1 MKKFFPYANK
11 YARSV
16 MDLLTLYV
24 RFLFYDSTYLFLNIY
39 FNLYDLAGSSMDNII
54 HQTLLEMFKS
64 LSWSIS
70 IPW

>member
-24 RFLFYDSTYLFLNIY
+24 RFIFYDSTYLLLNIY
-39 FNLYDLAGSSMDNII
+39 FDLYELAESSMGRIFN
-54 HQTLLEMFKS
+54 QTLLEVFKS
-64 LSWSIS
+64 LSWIIS